1 MGIKA
6 KNAKEFQINPLVLQ
20 RFNVILLLYVM
31 LIASAF
37 VIPEITH
44 AADGTELTDLFETTA
59 FTGSWEVFSKF
70 NWLGKLLNFLI
81 SAFCLIGL
89 VLTAFRLILT
99 MLYKSNEAI
108 FDRVYDLK
116 QHGRGQKFF
125 GFGAMGREVFQGNYG
140 VGLDAIVG
148 FLLSLL
154 PDIKAYS
161 DYNPEKMMY
170 NLQEDDTLTTYVLKV
185 SIPTIM
191 SIFFFAIGFNGT
203 LLQGFGNV
211 ANAMARGAKRLVEV
225 DLAEGVDKVMSAG
238 SYYQFSYDTSDEFYK
253 LKKNICT
260 SIYNKVLLKMDDI
273 STGSMQTV
281 GAAIQACVDSET
293 NGITASDLDSLIK
306 SDSEHSV
313 KENHAYAK
321 NYSYTVYLN
330 SNSEKS
336 VAGTSDTVNSIERIY
351 SFSDLGLSGNV
362 SSSSTPTQIHVI
374 ITKKAD
380 ADETDYYSIK
390 SSNSTSTTKET
401 STPSLQSNGSE

>member
-1 MGIKA
+1 
-6 KNAKEFQINPLVLQ
+6 
-20 RFNVILLLYVM
+20 
-31 LIASAF
+31 
-37 VIPEITH
+37 
-44 AADGTELTDLFETTA
+44 
-59 FTGSWEVFSKF
+59 
-70 NWLGKLLNFLI
+70 
-81 SAFCLIGL
+81 
-89 VLTAFRLILT
+89 
-99 MLYKSNEAI
+99 
-108 FDRVYDLK
+108 
-116 QHGRGQKFF
+116 
-125 GFGAMGREVFQGNYG
+125 MGREVFQGNYG